1 MSILHTLKRKLC
13 SCRRQQDGVLL
24 PTAITASQTLPLFRV
39 LQQFGIA
46 ASGGE
51 GRRVVRG
58 GGVKVDGKVEM
69 DENRLMSGGETIT
82 WRRREFFVPANVLDL
97 LNTLAPEWNTN
108 SISQKDY
115 QDVLTVLRSVSK

>member
-1 MSILHTLKRKLC
+1 MSIFHTLKRKLR
-13 SCRRQQDGVLL
+13 SCRRQQDGVLP
-24 PTAITASQTLPLFRV
+24 PTAKTASSTLPLFRV

-69 DENRLMSGGETIT
+69 DENRLMTGSETIT
-82 WRRREFFVPANVLDL
+82 WRRREFVVPANVLEL
-97 LNTLAPEWNTN
+97 MEP
-108 SISQKDY
+108 
-115 QDVLTVLRSVSK
+115 